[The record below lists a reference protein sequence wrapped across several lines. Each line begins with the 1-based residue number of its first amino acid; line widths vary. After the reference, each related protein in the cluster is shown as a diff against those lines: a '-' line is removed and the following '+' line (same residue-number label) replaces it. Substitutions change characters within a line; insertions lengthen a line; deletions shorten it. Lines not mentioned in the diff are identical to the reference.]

1 MYVLGLAPL
10 VLGAASLKAVAAASS
25 PFTFQGT
32 DGGIVE
38 AGTMLQKDS
47 TLWLNGARE
56 GENDESSHCFLKK
69 LQAETL
75 ELLGEWTYKS
85 GVKESCLS
93 MTIDN
98 NGKMIQMAGTSKA
111 GGLLDT
117 STSKAAD
124 LYGMVLRIS
133 TGDGQI
139 SFSKSTLLDELPIQS
154 PKAMASDDDDDVMF
168 LASQVSH
175 DGTKSSLMI
184 HRLDKTSSS
193 SWTKVFSNSYDQ
205 MDQDASIHV
214 GNGMLV
220 KGNDLIVVGSTKA
233 SGPAFGYNKDET
245 QDGFVIKVSRDT
257 GELVAGDG
265 LHPYLRVNKENG
277 DDSLVN
283 ICNDPNDSNAFYVVG
298 TIQGNMGEHLPTLI
312 KVQKSNL
319 RILWEHTLH
328 AAAGNTSG
336 AVNAM
341 GMACVAYQDK
351 VYLAGVAKDET
362 RVVAASSHGKDDVFV
377 EQVSSLD
384 GSSQWIRQVG
394 TAVDDQLADNGLIVN
409 AFGNPILYGVTKV
422 SWPHVFEGRSN
433 VFVFGFNAADGSST
447 RDGAAPPATCTQ
459 CIATQIE
466 ANAPTFAGGIA
477 YHDQKIWFTGA
488 TYATDTCASD
498 TSSCFVGQ
506 LSLQDATATLTSIAA
521 TADIEETCR
530 AMDVSRRNSESFVAG
545 TTLKGGLLTQFASS
559 TAAQFG
565 MVLQANPSLQFTGG
579 FLLEETSTVTYPI
592 ALVAG
597 SESIEYIFV
606 ASMSSDDGS
615 RTNPGAVEDPTK
627 SLSFGSRYKLR
638 LTKLQVMGAFDP
650 DPEELKRQTMETKF
664 DKTFGNHGGDS
675 VYTSGMTSVSKGL
688 VIVGNTRG
696 DGNHFGTG
704 DGEHMDGWIFV
715 VDPTTGDVT
724 ASSRFSNSGGDDWI
738 KGVCSDPNDPDALYI
753 VGATTTGGE
762 EDATTGTIRP
772 FVAKLSVGDLET
784 RVWYKRLKTRSPF
797 GNSGATEAKLLGCAV
812 DGISDTIYVAGVIKD
827 DAAMVYSV
835 NDPQLSSGK
844 DDLFVANLS
853 KGTGTVSWIKQM
865 GTSKK
870 EGMGGI
876 AVDTSNGNAIVL
888 GHTEGY
894 MYRSPTTEDTTQV
907 DRKLDYHQGLPLNEI
922 VLFSID
928 KHGIFQAPLKLPSL
942 EADTGREGSNTSTTG
957 GNTIPAA
964 TKIVD
969 AAALEGS
976 WDKFVFAMLIVGP
989 IILLLF
995 ICIFCRAVARK
1006 NAQKENQRKTLAIF
1020 KYLRSFDVDDVDIR
1034 RSPAGGYHGTY
1045 LNDLADGNNTSD
1057 RFMEPEPGSG
1067 DKKEDDGDADRPGL
1081 THSSVADDYLFM
1093 SKKMIGEEGEEDP
1106 NGTALSGRV

>member
-1 MYVLGLAPL
+1 MHVFGMAPL
-10 VLGAASLKAVAAASS
+10 LLGAASLRVVAAASS
-25 PFTFQGT
+25 VFTFQGT
-32 DGGIVE
+32 DGGIME
-38 AGTMLQKDS
+38 AGTLLQKDY
-47 TLWLNGARE
+47 TLWLNGARQD
-56 GENDESSHCFLKK
+56 ENDESSHCFLKK

-85 GVKESCLS
+85 GVEESCLS
-93 MTIDN
+93 MTIDDN
-98 NGKMIQMAGTSKA
+98 YGNMIQMAGTTKA
-111 GGLLDT
+111 GGLLDA
-117 STSKAAD
+117 SNSKAAD
-124 LYGMVLRIS
+124 LYGMILHIS
-133 TGDGQI
+133 TTDGQI
-139 SFSKSTLLDELPIQS
+139 SILKSTLLDELPIQS
-154 PKAMASDDDDDVMF
+154 PKAITSDDDNDATFV
-168 LASQVSH
+168 ASQVSH

-184 HRLDKTSSS
+184 HRLDKSSSS
-193 SWTKVFSNSYDQ
+193 SWTRVFSNSFYQ
-205 MDQDASIHV
+205 TDQDASIHV

-362 RVVAASSHGKDDVFV
+362 QVDATSSHGKDDVFV

-394 TAVDDQLADNGLIVN
+394 TAVDEQLADNGLIVN
-409 AFGNPILYGVTKV
+409 AHGNPILYGVTKE
-422 SWPHVFEGRSN
+422 SSLPFFDGGSN
-433 VFVFGFNAADGSST
+433 VFVFGFNAVDGSST
-447 RDGAAPPATCTQ
+447 RDAGIPPETCNE
-459 CIATQIE
+459 CVATQIE

-477 YHDQKIWFTGA
+477 YHDHNIWFTGA
-488 TYATDTCASD
+488 TYANDTYASD
-498 TSSCFVGQ
+498 TSSCFVGR
-506 LSLQDATATLTSIAA
+506 LSLQDATATLTPIAA
-521 TADIEETCR
+521 TDNIEETCR
-530 AMDVSRRNSESFVAG
+530 AMDVSRRNSESFLAG
-545 TTLKGGLLTQFASS
+545 TTLEGGLLTQFASS

-606 ASMSSDDGS
+606 ASMSSDDDSSDS
-615 RTNPGAVEDPTK
+615 RTNPGAAEDPTK
-627 SLSFGSRYKLR
+627 ILSLGSRYKLR
-638 LTKLQVMGAFDP
+638 LSKLQVMGALDP
-650 DPEELKRQTMETKF
+650 DQEELKRQTMETKF
-664 DKTFGNHGGDS
+664 DKTFGNHDGNS
-675 VYTSGMTSVSKGL
+675 VYTTGMISVSKGL
-688 VIVGNTRG
+688 VVVGNTRG
-696 DGNHFGTG
+696 NGNHFGTG

-724 ASSRFSNSGGDDWI
+724 TSSRFSNSGGDNWI
-738 KGVCSDPNDPDALYI
+738 KGVCSDPNDSDTLYI
-753 VGATTTGGE
+753 VGATTTGGDE
-762 EDATTGTIRP
+762 EEATAGSIHP
-772 FVAKLSVGDLET
+772 FVAKISVDDLET
-784 RVWYKRLKTRSPF
+784 RVWYKLLKTRPPF
-797 GNSGATEAKLLGCAV
+797 GSSGATEAQLLGCAV
-812 DGISDTIYVAGVIKD
+812 DGISGTIYAAGVVKD

-835 NDPQLSSGK
+835 NDPQLASGK

-853 KGTGTVSWIKQM
+853 KGTGAVSWVRQM
-865 GTSKK
+865 GTPKK

-876 AVDTSNGNAIVL
+876 AVDTSNGNAIIL
-888 GHTEGY
+888 GHTKGY
-894 MYRSPTTEDTTQV
+894 MYRSPTAEDITQL
-907 DRKLDYHQGLPLNEI
+907 DRKLDHHQGLPLNEI

-928 KHGIFQAPLKLPSL
+928 KHGIFQAPLNVPSL
-942 EADTGREGSNTSTTG
+942 EAETDGEESNTSSKG
-957 GNTIPAA
+957 GNTIPAT

-969 AAALEGS
+969 AFALEGS
-976 WDKFVFAMLIVGP
+976 WDKFSFAMLIVGP
-989 IILLLF
+989 IILLMFL
-995 ICIFCRAVARK
+995 CLFCRSVARK
-1006 NAQKENQRKTLAIF
+1006 NAQKQNQRKTLAVF
-1020 KYLRSFDVDDVDIR
+1020 KYLRSFDCKDIDLR
-1034 RSPAGGYHGTY
+1034 RSPAGGYNGTY
-1045 LNDLADGNNTSD
+1045 INDLADGNKISD
-1057 RFMEPEPGSG
+1057 RL
-1067 DKKEDDGDADRPGL
+1067 KKKDDRDADRPDL
-1081 THSSVADDYLFM
+1081 ANSSNVDDYLSM
-1093 SKKMIGEEGEEDP
+1093 S
-1106 NGTALSGRV
+1106 NSALSRRV